1 MIVDT
6 IDKQKIYL
14 SNVQEQLSELIL
26 NGFRNKFTAK
36 LFKDSTAKDISY
48 LLAKYVS
55 SSKEQQLIIAYQDD
69 EIYGCLFYSGDQ
81 DHSLY
86 ELIKKEYSG
95 FVKIK
100 VLLFFLVLE
109 HRPVKNETYIEFLVV
124 SDQHRRKGVGTQLI
138 QKCQDSV
145 ITKKVTLYVAANSTS
160 AIDLYQKNG
169 FRTQIIQ
176 NSMLSGKLVN
186 NKKWCFMTWENLK

>member
-1 MIVDT
+1 M
-6 IDKQKIYL
+6 
-14 SNVQEQLSELIL
+14 
-26 NGFRNKFTAK
+26 
-36 LFKDSTAKDISY
+36 
-48 LLAKYVS
+48 
-55 SSKEQQLIIAYQDD
+55 
-69 EIYGCLFYSGDQ
+69 
-81 DHSLY
+81 
-86 ELIKKEYSG
+86 
-95 FVKIK
+95 
-100 VLLFFLVLE
+100 LLFFLVLE

-145 ITKKVTLYVAANSTS
+145 ITKKVTLYVAANNTS